1 MRSVAEIE
9 NDLNAAK
16 LRFARMDD
24 PLYSSQSPAYRA
36 ARFDYILSG
45 DRSGLDAQQRALEQA
60 YQQAEQRK
68 ATEKMAQIQQGLA
81 DEDKDDEII
90 KELSSNRAILEDL
103 QNNPNTKGTAKEKQ
117 QQALVNYWKKKADK
131 RGLSVEGEDNPPPAG
146 ASQTA
151 TQTPAPTAQSAAAS
165 APAAQPAAPTP
176 EVVRSWKQV
185 EADGRRLADSS
196 SSIEELEGIRK
207 EIEDYK
213 GNDFTTKEANTVIA
227 SIDNRIKS
235 IKDKDVSD
243 KWSKKKDE
251 VDAALKNKDTA
262 RLKELQGELEPFA
275 EQTDYATTKQKV
287 DAALKPKSVSPF
299 PKWVKENITF
309 DKAFNVWGRRGNDY
323 NTKGKQSFNE
333 TVNGKSYTGWYKK
346 RGDGGIDVTDD
357 KGNVLKTFSA
367 KALESGEENPDAPK
381 PGPKKEPVIVVP
393 KPTVPV
399 SYDADGKPKLK
410 RVIVDKNEV
419 W

>member
-16 LRFARMDD
+16 LRLSHMDD
-24 PLYSSQSPAYRA
+24 SLYSRQSPAYRA

-68 ATEKMAQIQQGLA
+68 ATEKMAQIQQGQA

-103 QNNPNTKGTAKEKQ
+103 RNNPNTAGTAKEKQ
-117 QQALVNYWKKKADK
+117 QQALVNYWTKKARK
-131 RGLSVEGEDNPPPAG
+131 RGLSVEGEDEPETPKTPIATPAQTVRQS
-146 ASQTA
+146 AVPQTA
-151 TQTPAPTAQSAAAS
+151 TQTV
-165 APAAQPAAPTP
+165 P
-176 EVVRSWKQV
+176 EGRSWKQV
-185 EADGRRLADSS
+185 EADASRLADSET
-196 SSIEELEGIRK
+196 SSIEELEASKK

-213 GNDFTTKEANTVIA
+213 GNDFTTKEANSVIA
-227 SIDNRIKS
+227 RIDNRIKT

-243 KWSKKKDE
+243 NWLKKKDE
-251 VDAALKNKDTA
+251 VDAAIKAKDTA

-275 EQTDYATTKQKV
+275 EQKDYATTKQKV
-287 DAALKPKSVSPF
+287 DAALKPKPVSPF
-299 PKWVKENITF
+299 PKWVRDNVTL
-309 DKAFNVWGRRGNDY
+309 DKATLVWSKKGGDFW
-323 NTKGKQSFNE
+323 TKGKQSFNE
-333 TVNGKSYTGWYKK
+333 TINGKSYTGWYVK
-346 RGDGGIDVTDD
+346 RGDGGMDVTDD

-367 KALESGEENPDAPK
+367 NAFDYKGLPAPAYYTGSSSENTGGKASGGK
-381 PGPKKEPVIVVP
+381 IKIGTGKEW
-393 KPTVPV
+393 
-399 SYDADGKPKLK
+399 D
-410 RVIVDKNEV
+410 